1 MPFPLLPFL
10 GLLVKVKAFLVS
22 VVTFIFE
29 HWRVFLP
36 LLIVALILICIHT
49 LRMQRDDARKELAD
63 YQAATLA
70 AKEKRAA
77 ENQRKDQAA
86 QHARDQQQA
95 AHQAQINILRRQYE
109 TEHQGRKADQVSAG
123 QRDDLWRE
131 RLRLELANAAAARMS
146 SVPEAPGVPAAG
158 GGERN
163 AADTGQARERYIDN
177 LEIGCAVTTSDYNA
191 CISSWTKACEIY
203 GCK

>member
-131 RLRLELANAAAARMS
+131 RLRLELANAAASRMS
-146 SVPEAPGVPAAG
+146 GVSEAAGVPAKS

-163 AADTGQARERYIDN
+163 AADPGQARERYIDN
-177 LEIGCAVTTSDYNA
+177 LEIGCAITTADYNA
-191 CISSWTKACEIY
+191 CMYSWAKACEIY